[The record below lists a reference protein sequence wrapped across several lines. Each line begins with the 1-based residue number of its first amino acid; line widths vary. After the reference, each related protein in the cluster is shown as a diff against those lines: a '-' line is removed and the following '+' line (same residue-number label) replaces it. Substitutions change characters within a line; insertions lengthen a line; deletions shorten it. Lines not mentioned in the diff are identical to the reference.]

1 MQFEL
6 RRLQSLFPAIYNLLE
21 EIDQTTSFA
30 TTTTSTTTTTITTT
44 SAPSLLP
51 PQKYKSGSVDPNQWK
66 EHLESQEP
74 LQKHPDSQDLPRAT
88 IGTPRST
95 TQNRGTSRPHQGVE
109 CCPPTS
115 RALNFQATLRGN
127 NPALP

>member
-6 RRLQSLFPAIYNLLE
+6 RRLQSLFPAIYDLLE
-21 EIDQTTSFA
+21 EFDQTTSFA

-74 LQKHPDSQDLPRAT
+74 LQEHPDSQDLPRAT
-88 IGTPRST
+88 IGTPEHAMRR
-95 TQNRGTSRPHQGVE
+95 N
-109 CCPPTS
+109 
-115 RALNFQATLRGN
+115 QASHPKCAWTVAGARLRTGG
-127 NPALP
+127 LRDHTKE